1 MDQKSHMKVYGIAVM
16 FSVLVGFS
24 FLGVKTC
31 VPVANSLQILVHR
44 YNFAFLAI
52 LLLMVLHIV
61 RIDLRGRRKKNLI
74 LTAGTYIGFMAL
86 QVMGMFYS
94 TSIEASILFAIV
106 PILAQIIAAVFLG
119 EKATLIQNLFVG
131 LSVAALIV
139 MLVMGSTSIRF
150 HAGGTALLLLSSV
163 CMAVSNVFMR
173 YVRAEYRPIEIS
185 TAIIIGGCVV
195 FNLAFLIQ
203 GAITG
208 NSGTY
213 FEPFR
218 HKEFTI
224 AVAYLGIGCILLSAQ
239 LMSYLLSKL
248 AAVKATIFGNVS
260 TAISIIAGVVI
271 LGEPLMPYHIIC
283 AVLIIAGVVGLSFSG
298 ERPREKTAKEI
309 VDPQKIQIMEENK
322 DEIQIS
328 DGK

>member
-1 MDQKSHMKVYGIAVM
+1 MDQKSYMKVYGIAIL
-16 FSVLVGFS
+16 FSILVGFS

-31 VPVANSLQILVHR
+31 VPVASSLQILVHR

-52 LLLMVLHIV
+52 LLLMAFRIV
-61 RIDLRGRRKKNLI
+61 RVDLRGRSKKNLF

-86 QVMGMFYS
+86 QVVGMFYS

-119 EKATLIQNLFVG
+119 EKATLSQNLFVG
-131 LSVAALIV
+131 LSVAALIA
-139 MLVMGSTSIRF
+139 MLVMGSNSLSF
-150 HAGGTALLLLSSV
+150 HAGGTILLLLSSV

-185 TAIIIGGCVV
+185 TAIIIGGWAV
-195 FNLAFLIQ
+195 FNIAFLIQ
-203 GAITG
+203 GAIQGTI
-208 NSGTY
+208 STY
-213 FEPFR
+213 FAPFR
-218 HKEFTI
+218 HVEFVI
-224 AVAYLGIGCILLSAQ
+224 AAAYLGIGCILLSAQ

-260 TAISIIAGVVI
+260 TAISMIAGVVI
-271 LGEPLMPYHIIC
+271 LGEPLMRYHIIC
-283 AVLIIAGVVGLSFSG
+283 AVLIIAGVVGLGLSG
-298 ERPREKTAKEI
+298 NKSEQKTAKQSAN
-309 VDPQKIQIMEENK
+309 PQKTQIMEEHK
-322 DEIQIS
+322 DEIHIS

>member
-1 MDQKSHMKVYGIAVM
+1 MDQKPHMKVYGMAVM

-31 VPVANSLQILVHR
+31 VPVASGLQILVHR

-52 LLLMVLHIV
+52 LLLMAFRVV
-61 RIDLRGRRKKNLI
+61 RVDLRGRSKKNLF

-86 QVMGMFYS
+86 QVVGMFYS

-139 MLVMGSTSIRF
+139 MLVMGSSSLSF
-150 HAGGTALLLLSSV
+150 HVGGTVLLLLSSV

-173 YVRAEYRPIEIS
+173 YVRTEYRPIEIS
-185 TAIIIGGCVV
+185 TAIIIGGWAV
-195 FNLAFLIQ
+195 FNIAFLIQ
-203 GAITG
+203 GAIQGTI
-208 NSGTY
+208 GTY
-213 FEPFR
+213 FAPFR
-218 HKEFTI
+218 HVEFVI
-224 AVAYLGIGCILLSAQ
+224 AAAYLGIGCILLSAQ

-283 AVLIIAGVVGLSFSG
+283 AVLIITGVVGLSLSG
-298 ERPREKTAKEI
+298 KKPGKKPAKQSANTQKTR
-309 VDPQKIQIMEENK
+309 IMEENK

>member
-1 MDQKSHMKVYGIAVM
+1 MDQKSYMKVYGIAIL
-16 FSVLVGFS
+16 FSILVGFS

-31 VPVANSLQILVHR
+31 VPVASSLQILVHR

-52 LLLMVLHIV
+52 LLLMAFRIV
-61 RIDLRGRRKKNLI
+61 QVDLRGRSKKNLF

-86 QVMGMFYS
+86 QVVGMFYS

-119 EKATLIQNLFVG
+119 EKATLSQNLFVG
-131 LSVAALIV
+131 LSVAALIA
-139 MLVMGSTSIRF
+139 MLVMGSNSLSF
-150 HAGGTALLLLSSV
+150 HAGGTILLLLSSV

-185 TAIIIGGCVV
+185 TAIIIGGWAV
-195 FNLAFLIQ
+195 FNIAFLIQ
-203 GAITG
+203 GAIQGTI
-208 NSGTY
+208 STY
-213 FEPFR
+213 FSPFR
-218 HKEFTI
+218 HVEFVI
-224 AVAYLGIGCILLSAQ
+224 AAAYLGIGCILLSAQ

-260 TAISIIAGVVI
+260 TAISMIAGVVI

-283 AVLIIAGVVGLSFSG
+283 AALIIAGVVGLGLSG
-298 ERPREKTAKEI
+298 NKPEKKTAKQSAN
-309 VDPQKIQIMEENK
+309 PQKTRIMEEHK

>member
-1 MDQKSHMKVYGIAVM
+1 MDQKHQVKVYGIAVM
-16 FSVLVGFS
+16 FSILVGFS

-52 LLLMVLHIV
+52 LLLMALRVV
-61 RIDLRGRRKKNLI
+61 RVDLRGRSKKNLV

-86 QVMGMFYS
+86 QVVGMFYS

-119 EKATLIQNLFVG
+119 EKATLIQNMFVS

-139 MLVMGSTSIRF
+139 MLVMGSTSLTF
-150 HAGGTALLLLSSV
+150 HAGGTILLLLSSV

-185 TAIIIGGCVV
+185 TAIIIGGWAV
-195 FNLAFLIQ
+195 FNIAFLIQ
-203 GAITG
+203 GAVQGTL
-208 NSGTY
+208 GTY
-213 FEPFR
+213 FAPF
-218 HKEFTI
+218 HHPEFVI
-224 AVAYLGIGCILLSAQ
+224 AAAYLGVGCILLSAQ
-239 LMSYLLSKL
+239 LMSYLLSQL

-283 AVLIIAGVVGLSFSG
+283 AALIIAGVVGLGVSG
-298 ERPREKTAKEI
+298 NRPEKKAKKEGGNT
-309 VDPQKIQIMEENK
+309 QKTQIMEENK